1 MACVTGISIATLLDE
16 RNPTVKNDD
25 TLSRKQLRQLLLD
38 VLNSVAD
45 GLRLPKLVPKEH
57 GDRKAEE
64 GEPIN

>member
-25 TLSRKQLRQLLLD
+25 TLSREQLRQLLLD
-38 VLNSVAD
+38 VVNSVAD